1 MVNIL
6 FPIDG
11 SKETYT
17 AVDRALGIL
26 KPGKESTVTFL
37 CVMSKGLRDM
47 PEDAREYL
55 EYDDEDELFLRDD
68 EAKAAIKKAEDIAK
82 TQKIAAKVVPLV
94 REGRVNDMILEEAKK
109 NDLLVMHGLRRDEKE
124 DRKHGNMTEMIA
136 RAAGVDVLLIWTD

>member
-1 MVNIL
+1 MVKIL

-11 SKETYT
+11 SEATYRT
-17 AVDRALGIL
+17 VERALKVL

-55 EYDDEDELFLRDD
+55 EFDEEDELFLRED
-68 EAKAAIKKAEDIAK
+68 EARAAIKKAEDIAK
-82 TQKIAAKVVPLV
+82 KQQINGTKPLV
-94 REGRVNDMILEEAKK
+94 REGRVTDVILEEAKK
-109 NDLLVMHGLRRDEKE
+109 HDLLVMHGLRRDEKE

>member
-1 MVNIL
+1 MVKIL

-11 SKETYT
+11 SEATYKT
-17 AVDRALGIL
+17 VERALGIL
-26 KPGKESTVTFL
+26 KPGKESTVSFL
-37 CVMSKGLRDM
+37 CVLSKGLRDM

-82 TQKIAAKVVPLV
+82 RLKVAAKTVPLV
-94 REGRVNDMILEEAKK
+94 REGRVTDVILAEAKK

-124 DRKHGNMTEMIA
+124 DRKHGNMTEMIT
-136 RAAGVDVLLIWTD
+136 RAAGVDVLLVRTD

>member
-1 MVNIL
+1 MVKIL

-11 SKETYT
+11 SEATYR

-26 KPGKESTVTFL
+26 KPDKTSTVTFL

-82 TQKIAAKVVPLV
+82 KQKVAAKVVPLV
-94 REGRVNDMILEEAKK
+94 RDGRVTDVILQEAKK

>member
-1 MVNIL
+1 MVKIL

-11 SKETYT
+11 SEATYHT
-17 AVDRALGIL
+17 VERALKVL

-55 EYDDEDELFLRDD
+55 EFDEEDELFLRED
-68 EAKAAIKKAEDIAK
+68 EARAAIKKAEDIAK
-82 TQKIAAKVVPLV
+82 KQQINGTKPLV
-94 REGRVNDMILEEAKK
+94 REGRVTDVILEEAKK
-109 NDLLVMHGLRRDEKE
+109 HDLLVMHGLRRDEKE